1 MDSKTKNN
9 HLYRNPKTITT
20 MDRRQI
26 TNYANFA
33 ALILYIIGR
42 VANMST
48 LVWIGL
54 GIMTISSIWTVIH
67 WKENDKLSN
76 YISVAFLV
84 LVGLSLLGL

>member
-1 MDSKTKNN
+1 
-9 HLYRNPKTITT
+9 
-20 MDRRQI
+20 MDRIKI
-26 TNYANFA
+26 TNYVNLE

-42 VANMST
+42 IANMGI

-54 GIMTISSIWTVIH
+54 GIMTLSSIWTIIH
-67 WKENDKLSN
+67 WKENDKISN